1 MSNIIVLTGFACNGK
16 TSMLSVI
23 KVLLSSIF
31 PDKKV
36 IVVNEP
42 VRYLMEKSRKI
53 INNSPLNDRCFIDPF
68 VFYYLNSPETVFVEK
83 KNELLDLIGF
93 LNVEFSFSY
102 QFYYLNLPQKDEVIE
117 KCFEDE
123 TRKNTIDIETIKEKD
138 EKFYEKY
145 CLFVGNRIP
154 RYIHPSDNSY
164 VVYKIVD
171 EIIEKLR

>member
-1 MSNIIVLTGFACNGK
+1 LKHHRQISFLATSLAQLDLIKQFYLDDRYIVIC
-16 TSMLSVI
+16 
-23 KVLLSSIF
+23 
-31 PDKKV
+31 
-36 IVVNEP
+36 
-42 VRYLMEKSRKI
+42 
-53 INNSPLNDRCFIDPF
+53 DRCFIDPF